1 MRDGIRDDE
10 IITWFWR
17 LVGDL
22 QEEERGLLLRYV
34 SLSHGIVMSLI
45 TLSYV
50 SGCSYPIDNRTLET
64 SSSDCIEEWRM
75 LLWCMIFS
83 LFSFLILVLL
93 LFYHIP
99 DCD

>member
-1 MRDGIRDDE
+1 MPQGDAANIDVSSWRAHTTITTAAIRDGIRDDE

-50 SGCSYPIDNRTLET
+50 TGCLYQIDQSNSR
-64 SSSDCIEEWRM
+64 DFI
-75 LLWCMIFS
+75 I
-83 LFSFLILVLL
+83 
-93 LFYHIP
+93 
-99 DCD
+99 